1 LSRWHL
7 ALPGHQDLPDN
18 DVVHFVGLHIGP
30 LQGFGNGETPEV
42 SGTEIGQRTTHFA
55 DWRAGPCDDV

>member
-18 DVVHFVGLHIGP
+18 DVVHFVGLHIGT
-30 LQGFGNGETPEV
+30 LQGLGNGETPEV
-42 SGTEIGQRTTHFA
+42 SGTEIG
-55 DWRAGPCDDV
+55 